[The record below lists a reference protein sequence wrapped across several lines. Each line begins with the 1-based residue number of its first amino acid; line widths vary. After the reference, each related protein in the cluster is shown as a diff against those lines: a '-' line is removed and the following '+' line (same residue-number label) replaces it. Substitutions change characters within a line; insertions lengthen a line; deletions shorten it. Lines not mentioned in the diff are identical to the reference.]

1 MYGSKVVGDQVAEQV
16 LGEAVKYLAQTGVTA
31 ATKRAGGGVK
41 RAIERELVAEG
52 YELVAMGAGKR
63 VARPV
68 YPGWGQHVRAPL
80 LPSADA
86 RRSQGADP

>member
-1 MYGSKVVGDQVAEQV
+1 V

-52 YELVAMGAGKR
+52 YELVAMGAGNTGSLGQFILGGVSTFVLHCSR
-63 VARPV
+63 VPTLAV
-68 YPGWGQHVRAPL
+68 HRAPIRDGTA
-80 LPSADA
+80 S
-86 RRSQGADP
+86 G